1 MIHTRL
7 SYHSEHLG
15 RQTSVTILFP
25 EGKPENGY
33 PYVIL
38 LHPENGDDTLISR
51 MTSLER
57 YGENT
62 GFAFVMPDGG
72 TGDYLNVPYYPYEE
86 ILGKE
91 LREKLEH
98 FCKVSKRREDRYI
111 GGFGSGM
118 KAAREICKRHPG
130 DFAGLLEL
138 PEENTTWEAYDA
150 SLRTALKKRF
160 RGIGTDSEDRI

>member
-25 EGKPENGY
+25 EEKNENGY

-38 LHPENGDDTLISR
+38 LHPEHGDDTLIAR

-57 YGENT
+57 YGE
-62 GFAFVMPDGG
+62 GGGLAFVMPDGG
-72 TGDYLNVPYYPYEE
+72 TGAYLEAPYYPYEE

-98 FCKVSKRREDRYI
+98 FCRVSKRSEDRCL

-118 KAAREICKRHPG
+118 KAAREIFERHPE
-130 DFAGLLEL
+130 DYAGLLEL
-138 PEENTTWEAYDA
+138 PEKENTWEAYDA
-150 SLRTALKKRF
+150 SLKETLEKRF
-160 RGIGTDSEDRI
+160 RTNGTVSEDRI

>member
-1 MIHTRL
+1 MIKARL

-25 EGKPENGY
+25 KEGNENGY

-38 LHPENGDDTLISR
+38 LHPKEGDDTLISR

-57 YGENT
+57 YGED
-62 GFAFVMPDGG
+62 GPFAYVMPDGG
-72 TGDYLNVPYYPYEE
+72 NGEYLDFPYYPYEE
-86 ILGKE
+86 ILGRE

-98 FCKVSKRREDRYI
+98 FCKFSKRAEDRYL

-118 KAAREICKRHPG
+118 KAAEQLYERFPENY
-130 DFAGLLEL
+130 AGLLL
-138 PEENTTWEAYDA
+138 LNKEENTWEEYDI
-150 SLRTALKKRF
+150 SLKEALKKLF
-160 RGIGTDSEDRI
+160 RGYRDRMEDRI